1 MVANVE
7 MTDRAEQDE
16 SAQAGDAAHAAGERR
31 LSWLMRLTPARLTSR
46 IVLLN
51 IAGLIIL
58 VSGILYSTNSVRA
71 SSTPACRA
79 FSPKARSSRRHLHP
93 RHRWIPTP
101 SFLIPIA

>member
-16 SAQAGDAAHAAGERR
+16 SAQAGDAAHTAGEGRP
-31 LSWLMRLTPARLTSR
+31 SWPIRLTPTRLTSR

-58 VSGILYSTNSVRA
+58 VSGILYLNQFRQGLIDARVQSLLTR
-71 SSTPACRA
+71 
-79 FSPKARSSRRHLHP
+79 ARSSRRRLRP
-93 RHRWIPTP
+93 QHRWIPIP
-101 SFLIPIA
+101 SFLIPIG